1 MPAVIAVLTG
11 VNGAG
16 KSSIL
21 GPRFLQDQ
29 NLTFVNP
36 DEVARRLRE
45 RTGWS
50 MADANAEAWA
60 WMVEKLKEAIANR
73 TSFAFETTLGGRTIT
88 HLLLHAAQSGMKV
101 LILFAGLSSPDLHVR
116 RVRKRVRAGGHDIP
130 EEKIRERWQSSRQN
144 LIELLPHVTEV
155 RLFDN
160 SEEGDPAESEARA
173 PRLLLHWLRGA
184 IIAPDADALAKTPE
198 WAKAIVACALKT
210 QRTK

>member
-1 MPAVIAVLTG
+1 VPAVIAVLAG

-21 GPRFLQDQ
+21 GPRFLRDQ
-29 NLTFVNP
+29 NLTFFNP
-36 DEVARRLRE
+36 DEFARRLHE

-50 MADANAEAWA
+50 MADANSEAWTY
-60 WMVEKLKEAIANR
+60 MVDQLKEAIANG

-88 HLLLHAAQSGMKV
+88 RLLLYAAQSGMKV
-101 LILFAGLSSPDLHVR
+101 LILFVGLSSPELHIL
-116 RVRKRVRAGGHDIP
+116 RVRERVRAGGHDIP

-144 LIELLPHVTEV
+144 LIELLPHIAEV

-160 SEEGDPAESEARA
+160 SEEGDPAESQAHA
-173 PRLLLHWLRGA
+173 PRLLLHWLRGV
-184 IIAPDADALAKTPE
+184 IVAPDAATLANTPE

-210 QRTK
+210 QRTQ